1 MSSATTSFLPRPIVA
16 VLGALLA
23 FLALGVV
30 FALLRA
36 YATPRTET
44 ASISSAAASAPP
56 GSAAGAVSPTPSLPK
71 VDPRNLPNFAEVAPG
86 IYRGAAPTVEGWKKL
101 HALGIRT
108 EIDLRIEKKD
118 RTVAATATKQYGIE
132 RLHLPMGR
140 EAPTQKQVDIFLATL
155 GNSAKRPVFVHC
167 QHGADRTGAMVGI
180 YRETHDGWD
189 FPKTYTEMRHYGF
202 KPFLTELKGAV
213 QKRAPGKH

>member
-1 MSSATTSFLPRPIVA
+1 M
-16 VLGALLA
+16 
-23 FLALGVV
+23 
-30 FALLRA
+30 
-36 YATPRTET
+36 
-44 ASISSAAASAPP
+44 
-56 GSAAGAVSPTPSLPK
+56 
-71 VDPRNLPNFAEVAPG
+71 
-86 IYRGAAPTVEGWKKL
+86 EGWKKL